1 MVGIEDFVRRASEL
15 RENLMESLRADR
27 TKVEIPTKEV
37 LEIDLALALLTTHLE
52 EHGDPI
58 GADEV
63 RSLKKRVMSCCA
75 TDGNA
80 DGRF

>member
-1 MVGIEDFVRRASEL
+1 
-15 RENLMESLRADR
+15 MESLLVDR
-27 TKVEIPTKEV
+27 TKIEIPTKEV

-63 RSLKKRVMSCCA
+63 RSLKKRVMSCY
-75 TDGNA
+75 TRDGNA
-80 DGRF
+80 DGGF